1 MIDLTQRIP
10 ALCYAPSPGFLN
22 LLTVYS
28 HLYSTALFHAVS
40 AYRVHL
46 SEYLYNN
53 YLFDISI
60 GHPFILLF
68 SSFDEVEHP
77 KSMKEN
83 PVSRFLDS
91 HHTCRKLN

>member
-10 ALCYAPSPGFLN
+10 ALCYAPSSGFLN
-22 LLTVYS
+22 PLMACS
-28 HLYSTALFHAVS
+28 HLYLTALFHTVS

-68 SSFDEVEHP
+68 SPFDEVEHP

-91 HHTCRKLN
+91 YSICR